1 MNSSNSS
8 RVVFV
13 VFGLLALGVL
23 LWTFLGTEEKNQ
35 QIFEAAKTVQVSATQ
50 ESITKTETTQ
60 AVPPTNEGE
69 IRPDP
74 ARQEYS
80 TSFAHK
86 IRGRLTVIGK
96 FPFPLA
102 AKITAEFTEDKSQ
115 YSANA
120 NPDGSFEIALPK
132 LPQAAKFTID
142 SDYHYLEKPFL
153 AAADESGSFPELVI
167 PLKVGGKIEGTVRL
181 PNGSNAEHVIVLLG
195 QVSEGMWMGMG
206 AQKAPTK
213 RKVESDAQG
222 SFVIKG
228 IPIGSKYLLRSSLS
242 GYAPILLKDLRVE
255 ALKTTQFHWQLDL
268 ESSISGVV
276 QNEKNETIAG
286 AKVVVVPWGG
296 FSEFAEFGIFQEEM
310 KAEFMTDSAA
320 DGSFRFGSLSFGRF
334 KIIASK
340 AGLKEQMSE
349 VIALK
354 TGESVNDVKL
364 VLHAGNQI
372 RGIVLDRAGQPIAN
386 AKVSAG
392 PDYYSGGGVQFRFS
406 FFAGE
411 SLPETKTDHEGKFVL
426 EGFADELFVVNASL
440 EGVGQVSKNRVKP
453 GGDDLELRLLP
464 YGSISGTVRVASLNA
479 PISKFQIETFR
490 LEQGMIPVAVKSE
503 FFQSKDGQYELSG
516 LVPGSLTVVA
526 KAEGFCAV
534 KQKIEIEEGKTATL
548 DFSLPLAALVRGRV
562 LMNGSLDPVAGAQ
575 ISPSGGNPA
584 TWWLDRMD
592 TSIPRTQT
600 DAEGNF
606 SLSGLSAGS
615 HTIQVE
621 HPEFATAKVGP
632 FELAAGYLKDG
643 VEILLKGGGGI
654 EGFFYADG
662 GQPISGGNITVF
674 NVQAGMFKNAQTDTS
689 GHFSIPRGL
698 AEGKYQVMGMPAL
711 ADASEKDEMQESMMQ
726 GMKIV
731 FVDVKDGEIVQAIL
745 GEKNASG
752 CRLHGRVLAG
762 GSPVSSAYISITPKA
777 NAEAEKQTDLKFTS
791 SDKEGKYSLENLKPG
806 HISLTIQ
813 RNDGSSGMGSSITV
827 ETEIPDRAEYQ
838 FDIQLPGGSIAGRI
852 VDAKTGLPIVDI
864 SVTLSLTPGS
874 TPSGS
879 KGSQFGQ
886 LKTDAEGR
894 YRFRDLAPGSYM
906 ITAAG
911 GIFWGKDSRGYGRI
925 AREASLGGE
934 HAVDGIDFSLRPG
947 GKIEGRITS
956 SGAPLA
962 GASVFFQD
970 RSGQTL
976 NSYSDVVSDASGNF
990 VYEGLAS
997 GEYAVIA
1004 KARGYAPSRREAV
1017 LVQEAQ
1023 TSSVVLDLLTGTQV
1037 TVKLLNNLDSKAIVG
1052 ASVQVFDEKGRSL
1065 TGLVGYAEMVETWSE
1080 GVQAGSYPAGS
1091 LAPGNYRVV
1100 ISHANYQL
1108 FDQTIR
1114 IDNQQTQVV
1123 ELKLIPNGN

>member
-13 VFGLLALGVL
+13 LFGLFAAGIL
-23 LWTFLGTEEKNQ
+23 LWTFWESEERAP
-35 QIFEAAKTVQVSATQ
+35 QISEAVKTVQASTTQ
-50 ESITKTETTQ
+50 EPVAKTETTQ
-60 AVPPTNEGE
+60 AVSANEGA
-69 IRPDP
+69 IKSDST
-74 ARQEYS
+74 RQEYS
-80 TSFAHK
+80 ASFTQK

-96 FPFPLA
+96 FPLPLA
-102 AKITAEFTEDKSQ
+102 AKITAESTEDKSQ

-120 NPDGSFEIALPK
+120 NPDGSFEIAFPK
-132 LPQAAKFTID
+132 LPKEAKFTID
-142 SDYHYLEKPFL
+142 SDYHYLETPFL
-153 AAADESGSFPELVI
+153 AAADESGSFSELVI
-167 PLKVGGKIEGTVRL
+167 PLKVGGKIEGKVRL
-181 PNGSNAEHVIVLLG
+181 PNGSNAEHVQVLLG

-206 AQKAPTK
+206 GQKAPTK

-222 SFVIKG
+222 SFAIKG

-242 GYAPILLKDLRVE
+242 GYAPVLAKDIHVE
-255 ALKTTQFHWQLDL
+255 ALKTEQFNWQLEP
-268 ESSISGVV
+268 ESSIAGSV
-276 QNEKNETIAG
+276 QNEKGDAVQG
-286 AKVVVVPWGG
+286 AKVVIVPWGG
-296 FSEFAEFGIFQEEM
+296 FGEFAELGVFHEEM
-310 KAEFMTDSAA
+310 RAEVMTDSAA
-320 DGSFRFGSLSFGRF
+320 DGSFRFGSLGSGRF
-334 KIIASK
+334 KVIANK
-340 AGLKEQMSE
+340 TGLKEQMSE
-349 VIALK
+349 VITLK
-354 TGESVNDVKL
+354 TGESVNNVKL

-372 RGIVLDRAGQPIAN
+372 RGIVLDKAGQPIAN
-386 AKVSAG
+386 ARVAAS

-406 FFAGE
+406 LYASE
-411 SLPETKTDHEGKFVL
+411 SLPETNTDQEGKFIL

-453 GGDDLELRLLP
+453 GGGDLELRLLP

-479 PISKFQIETFR
+479 PISKFQVETFR

-534 KQKIEIEEGKTATL
+534 KQKIEIEEGKIATL
-548 DFSLPLAALVRGRV
+548 DFSLPLAAVVRGRV

-600 DAEGNF
+600 DGEGNF

-632 FELAAGYLKDG
+632 FELAAGDLKDG

-654 EGFFYADG
+654 EGVFYADG
-662 GQPISGGNITVF
+662 GQPVSGGNITVF
-674 NVQAGMFKNAQTDTS
+674 NVQAGMFKNAQTDVG

-698 AEGKYQVMGMPAL
+698 AEGKYQVMGVPAL
-711 ADASEKDEMQESMMQ
+711 SDASEKDEMQESMMQ

-762 GSPVSSAYISITPKA
+762 ASPVSNAYISITPKA

-894 YRFRDLAPGSYM
+894 YQFRDLAPGSYM

-925 AREASLGGE
+925 VREASLGGE
-934 HAVDGIDFSLRPG
+934 NAMDGIDFSLRPG

-1004 KARGYAPSRREAV
+1004 KGPGYAPSRREAV

-1023 TSSVVLDLLTGTQV
+1023 TSSVVLDLQIGTQV
-1037 TVKLLNNLDSKAIVG
+1037 TIKLLSNIDSKVIAG

-1065 TGLVGYAEMVETWSE
+1065 TGLVGYSEMMEAWSE
-1080 GVQAGSYPAGS
+1080 GIQAGSYPVGS
-1091 LAPGNYRVV
+1091 LAPGNYRVI
-1100 ISHANYQL
+1100 ISHPSYKTFEQ
-1108 FDQTIR
+1108 FVEIYKQE
-1114 IDNQQTQVV
+1114 TQMVTL
-1123 ELKLIPNGN
+1123 ELTGLSGQ